1 MAGKLETRSREE
13 IMNKEMVIEGI
24 MAIQSGDSPRIV
36 EEKLKSFLP
45 PVMRRKVEAA
55 KPSRA
60 A

>member
-1 MAGKLETRSREE
+1 MRANMEQQREE

-45 PVMRRKVEAA
+45 PVVRRKVEAT
-55 KPSRA
+55 KRPRA